1 MHPSAPSFS
10 VTLDA
15 QLLQLTVSISYPSF
29 LCPVFSYTKTFQIPL
44 ASLPLKLHPIPS
56 MAKGSLVSF
65 YQCVFHVH
73 FLTVVRSQMQLSQA
87 SALISESLIPRGRA
101 DLSTVIAFV
110 NRNILP
116 TPQDTP
122 TKAKDFAWF
131 ALRPLSGAHV
141 CHCTKGFLSDTA
153 VMFLMSNIQ
162 NLAHA

>member
-1 MHPSAPSFS
+1 
-10 VTLDA
+10 
-15 QLLQLTVSISYPSF
+15 
-29 LCPVFSYTKTFQIPL
+29 
-44 ASLPLKLHPIPS
+44 

-73 FLTVVRSQMQLSQA
+73 FLTNVRSQMQLSQA
-87 SALISESLIPRGRA
+87 SALVSESLILRGRA

-116 TPQDTP
+116 TPQ
-122 TKAKDFAWF
+122 AKDFAWF

-141 CHCTKGFLSDTA
+141 CYCANGFLSDTA